1 MEHRRF
7 APAHARHPKREKHCL
22 QGEECKGEAQ
32 MRFTGREPEGKVSDD
47 QTSPVTNVAA
57 G

>member
-7 APAHARHPKREKHCL
+7 APAHARHPKRKKHCL

-32 MRFTGREPEGKVSDD
+32 MRFTRREPEGKVSDD